1 MSRSAAFW
9 DPFEGTVAPGN
20 AQKPKRTAGLPESFK
35 KLEMPLF
42 LLSVPGFIL
51 AIFSESL
58 RPYGFALV
66 TVGMAGGF
74 AIEHF
79 TGASADRLDR
89 IRSAA
94 DKLGFRFRPE
104 IPAQRLAA
112 IRRAVPELFSLRI
125 FGSIALIIESEMW
138 GADLNGNALWLG
150 VSAISSATLLGGPK
164 QNDMPAMRIAG
175 AKGAGLQGNLVQGNL
190 VMMIAAYRLE
200 RDTGLRLVLMPETVG
215 ARGPLDRDL
224 KTESVAFNHAFN
236 IRVTARDD
244 GGDLDRISLNVLQ
257 VLTPAFQ
264 TTLLDLADRFAARV
278 IVDRDI
284 VYFGGYRNLQSLED
298 AVLRPFVEQAVAGF
312 AEASLSFKR
321 YAE

>member
-9 DPFEGTVAPGN
+9 DPFEGTVAPDN
-20 AQKPKRTAGLPESFK
+20 AQKSERTARLPESFK
-35 KLEMPLF
+35 KLELPLF

-74 AIEHF
+74 AVEHF
-79 TGASADRLDR
+79 TGAAADRLNR
-89 IRSAA
+89 IWSAA
-94 DKLGFRFRPE
+94 DRLGFRFRPE

-125 FGSIALIIESEMW
+125 FGSIPLIIESEMW
-138 GADLNGNALWLG
+138 GADPDGNGLWLG
-150 VSAISSATLLGGPK
+150 VGAISSATFLGGPK
-164 QNDMPAMRIAG
+164 QNDRSAAGIAMGTVG
-175 AKGAGLQGNLVQGNL
+175 AKDGGIQGNL

-200 RDTGLRLVLMPETVG
+200 RDTGIRLVLMPETVG
-215 ARGPLDRDL
+215 AVGPLDRDL
-224 KTESVAFNHAFN
+224 KTESVAFNKAFN

-244 GGDLDRISLNVLQ
+244 GGDLDRISMNVLQ

-312 AEASLSFKR
+312 AEASVSFKR